1 MNEKVTRAVFYAQ
14 TKGQGFIKP
23 ASTIRKTYKLDNRT
37 GRLLETGEEDIDQL
51 VQSGYT
57 SCLDYVV
64 DRFLESGM
72 THDDIAGSA
81 GMSDNQDFLLDALD
95 LSSEYVDMMEEAR
108 DLYGLSPD
116 LTYSEVR
123 LKLKELLDAE
133 QNKLDLPIKEVIED
147 GKNETQ
153 TPEDDESP
161 QESQTV
167 S

>member
-1 MNEKVTRAVFYAQ
+1 MSARNKFYAQ

-23 ASTIRKTYKLDNRT
+23 ASTIRKTYKLDDRT
-37 GRLLETGEEDIDQL
+37 GRLLETGEEDIEQL

-95 LSSEYVDMMEEAR
+95 LSADYVDMMEEAR
-108 DLYGLSPD
+108 ELYGLSPD

-123 LKLKELLDAE
+123 EKLKELLDVE
-133 QNKLDLPIKEVIED
+133 QKKFDTPIEEVKD
-147 GKNETQ
+147 NGKNETQ
-153 TPEDDESP
+153 TPEDDGSP

>member
-1 MNEKVTRAVFYAQ
+1 MNVKNEGCYPK
-14 TKGQGFIKP
+14 TKGQGFIEP
-23 ASTIRKTYKLDNRT
+23 VSTIRKTYKLDNRT
-37 GRLLETGEEDIDQL
+37 GRLLETGEEDIYQL

-72 THDDIAGSA
+72 TYDDIAGSA
-81 GMSDNQDFLLDALD
+81 GMSDNQDFLLEALD

-123 LKLKELLDAE
+123 VKLKELLDAE
-133 QNKLDLPIKEVIED
+133 QNKLDLPIKEVTED

-153 TPEDDESP
+153 TPEDDEPP

>member
-1 MNEKVTRAVFYAQ
+1 MSAQNKFYAQ

-23 ASTIRKTYKLDNRT
+23 ASTIRKTYKLDDRT
-37 GRLLETGEEDIDQL
+37 GRLLETGEEDIEQL

-95 LSSEYVDMMEEAR
+95 LSADYVDMMEEAR
-108 DLYGLSPD
+108 ELYGLSPD

-123 LKLKELLDAE
+123 EKLKELLDVE
-133 QNKLDLPIKEVIED
+133 QKKFDMPIEEVKD
-147 GKNETQ
+147 NGKNETQ
-153 TPEDDESP
+153 TPENVESP